1 MANIEFYSGAID
13 ASGCVSNGWN
23 LVKQNYGLFLGIT
36 LVAMII
42 AGCIPWL
49 QSVFGRTDNGRRL
62 LRRVVRNVVENRSSL
77 G

>member
-42 AGCIPWL
+42 AGCIPCFSL
-49 QSVFGRTDNGRRL
+49 FLVGPIMGGVFYAV
-62 LRRVVRNVVENRSSL
+62 LREMRGEPL
-77 G
+77 D